1 MSTSEVQ
8 TTHDPSSHCARL
20 LKHLK
25 KHRRITNRQ
34 LINMGIFR
42 GSARIKDLRDE
53 GWLITSNQVHGGLWE
68 FVLVGHRDD
77 EES

>member
-1 MSTSEVQ
+1 MSATDH
-8 TTHDPSSHCARL
+8 TPTHDPSSQCARL

-34 LINMGIFR
+34 LISMGIFR

-53 GWLITSNQVHGGLWE
+53 GWIIVTNRVHRGLFE
-68 FVLVGHRDD
+68 FVLVGLRDED
-77 EES
+77 

>member
-1 MSTSEVQ
+1 MST
-8 TTHDPSSHCARL
+8 TDHTPTHDPSSQCGRL

-68 FVLVGHRDD
+68 FVLTGHQDD
-77 EES
+77 I